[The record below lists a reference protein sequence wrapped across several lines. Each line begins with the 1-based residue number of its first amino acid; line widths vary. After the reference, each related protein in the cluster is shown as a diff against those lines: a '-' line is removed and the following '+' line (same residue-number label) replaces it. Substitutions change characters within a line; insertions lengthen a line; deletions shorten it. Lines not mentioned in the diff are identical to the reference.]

1 MASQILF
8 VGKSDS
14 RLERTWARLQAK
26 GHRVITV
33 RSRKPALEIINMISP
48 HVVIVDTTVPRTG
61 AEKLCRQLRRY
72 RPEIP
77 ILLLIE
83 DDHPPPRLP
92 CDDTL
97 SKAASFRRFHDKLS
111 QMIQK
116 RSAQTLNVG
125 SLSLD
130 MTNHTVRSQKGT
142 SKLCPKE
149 ASLLAE
155 FMNHPGKVLKHEFL
169 MEKVWKTDYVED
181 LGTLWTHICSLRQ
194 KIEPYTN
201 RRVYL
206 HTVRGVGYRLDV
218 WPPPAR
224 K

>member
-1 MASQILF
+1 
-8 VGKSDS
+8 
-14 RLERTWARLQAK
+14 
-26 GHRVITV
+26 
-33 RSRKPALEIINMISP
+33 
-48 HVVIVDTTVPRTG
+48 
-61 AEKLCRQLRRY
+61 
-72 RPEIP
+72 
-77 ILLLIE
+77 
-83 DDHPPPRLP
+83 
-92 CDDTL
+92 L

-111 QMIQK
+111 QMMQE

-130 MTNHTVRSQKGT
+130 MTSHTVHSLKGT

-155 FMNHPGKVLKHEFL
+155 FMNHPGEVLGHESL
-169 MEKVWKTDYVED
+169 MRKVWKTEYVED

-206 HTVRGVGYRLDV
+206 HTVRGIGYRLDV
-218 WPPPAR
+218 WPPPVR